1 VEERLTAY
9 ANLSVA
15 TLMLPPNTRLKL
27 AAPVVNEP
35 GVHLEVRRATIPF
48 VDTSN
53 PRRSL
58 SAIR

>member
-1 VEERLTAY
+1 
-9 ANLSVA
+9 
-15 TLMLPPNTRLKL
+15 LKL